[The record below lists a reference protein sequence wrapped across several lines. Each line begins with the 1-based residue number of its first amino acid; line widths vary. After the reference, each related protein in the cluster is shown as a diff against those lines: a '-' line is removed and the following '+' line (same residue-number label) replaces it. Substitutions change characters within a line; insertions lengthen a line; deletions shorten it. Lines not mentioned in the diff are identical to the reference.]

1 MLPCAPEARH
11 DLVVVGGGLVGAGF
25 ACALADGPLSVL
37 VVEAAAPPGAPEGRP
52 GFDARST
59 ALSWGSR
66 RIFEGIGLWPR
77 MAPLAAPIREIRVS
91 DQGRFG
97 STRIACEE
105 QGVEALGYVM
115 ENADFGAVLRRALE
129 AAPAAGLL
137 APAAVRSI
145 APTPEGMRLEIEGRE
160 ARWRVDAAL
169 VVLADGG
176 RSPVCGQLGIG
187 RTVREYGQHAVV
199 ANVELELPHGGVAHE
214 RFTES
219 GPLALLPLRS
229 FEGARRGALV
239 WTVEASRGEEA
250 MRMEDGEVLRE
261 LTRRFGHRLGRIRRI
276 GRRFR
281 HPLRCEL
288 AAEQTRPALA
298 LLGNAA
304 HTLHPAAGQGL
315 NLALRDAAAL
325 AECVL
330 RGVAEGRPPG
340 SMAVLDDYLARREL
354 DQRLT
359 LAFTD
364 GAVRLFSSGDPLRA
378 AARKAGLM
386 ALDLLP
392 PLKRALA
399 DQAMGAGAFSLPGGR
414 S

>member
-1 MLPCAPEARH
+1 MPLRAPEARY
-11 DLVVVGGGLVGAGF
+11 DVVVVGGGLVGASF
-25 ACALADGPLSVL
+25 ACALSAGPLSVL
-37 VVEAAAPPGAPEGRP
+37 VVEAAAPGAARDRP

-66 RIFEGIGLWPR
+66 RICEDIGLWPR
-77 MAPLAAPIREIRVS
+77 MAPLSAPIREIRVS
-91 DQGRFG
+91 DRGRFG
-97 STRIACEE
+97 STRIAADE
-105 QGVEALGYVM
+105 QGVEALGHVV
-115 ENADFGAVLRRALE
+115 ENADFGAALNRALE
-129 AAPAAGLL
+129 AAPAVGLL

-145 APTPEGMRLEIEGRE
+145 APTPGGMRLEIEGRE
-160 ARWRVDAAL
+160 AGWRVDAAL
-169 VVLADGG
+169 AVLADGG
-176 RSPVCGQLGIG
+176 RSPACARLGIG
-187 RTVREYGQHAVV
+187 RTVRDYGQHAVV
-199 ANVELELPHGGVAHE
+199 ANVALESPHGGVAHE

-219 GPLALLPLRS
+219 GPLAMLPLRT
-229 FEGARRGALV
+229 FNGAHRGALV
-239 WTVEASRGEEA
+239 WTVEAARGDAA
-250 MRMEDGEVLRE
+250 MRMEDGEILRE

-281 HPLRCEL
+281 YPLRRVV
-288 AAEQTRPALA
+288 AAEQIRPALA

-304 HTLHPAAGQGL
+304 HTLHPVAGQGL

-325 AECVL
+325 AGCVG
-330 RGVAEGRPPG
+330 RAAAEGRSPG
-340 SMAVLDDYLARREL
+340 AVEVLEDYRAGREL

-378 AARKAGLM
+378 AARTAGLA

-414 S
+414 P